1 MDDLFEIARPVS
13 FVRKIIGDSS
23 PPRDLSISLSLVES
37 SSSTY
42 SCVSRHFDVI
52 PLIPKSP
59 LSRLWR
65 ACAPTRI
72 PHSSFRALTS
82 RFMYLK
88 DDTTGFHFFL
98 LLECI
103 FIYIYF
109 FFLAPSP
116 ILFPSYFF
124 LSPSGAEIAIV
135 NPEESPPLSLSLC
148 GAYLQSLRPFLRSCN
163 RKTGN
168 NVRHLFLRIKDL

>member
-23 PPRDLSISLSLVES
+23 LPRDLSFSLSLVES

-88 DDTTGFHFFL
+88 DDTTGFL
-98 LLECI
+98 SPLRVYI
-103 FIYIYF
+103 YIYIYIYF
-109 FFLAPSP
+109 FFLAPSL

-124 LSPSGAEIAIV
+124 LSPSGAQIAIV
-135 NPEESPPLSLSLC
+135 NPEESPSLSVERIYSPC
-148 GAYLQSLRPFLRSCN
+148 A
-163 RKTGN
+163 
-168 NVRHLFLRIKDL
+168 LFLDPATERRGITLDICF